1 MKFLAVDT
9 TFSAC
14 SAALLED
21 DTVIAHYL
29 EIMDRGHA
37 ESLAPMVG
45 NVMEEAGWDYPELD
59 RLAITTGP
67 GTFTGQRI
75 GLAYMRALKV
85 ALKKPLTGVTSLDAM
100 VAQAM
105 EQTGATQAAAIHDAR
120 RGEVYLGTDKS
131 APELLTFEAAVEK
144 IRAVPGP
151 MALAGTAAKAVSEA
165 VGGNVVMTNI
175 LAPDA
180 VWVAKLAAKLPA
192 DDSIPAPLYL
202 RAPDAKLPKK
212 KI

>member
-1 MKFLAVDT
+1 MKLLAVDT

-21 DTVIAHYL
+21 KVVLASAR
-29 EIMDRGHA
+29 EVMDRGHA
-37 ESLAPMVG
+37 EFLAPMVEG
-45 NVMEEAGWDYPELD
+45 VMKEAGCDYPELD

-85 ALKKPLTGVTSLDAM
+85 ALKKPLTGVTSLGAM
-100 VAQAM
+100 VAEAR
-105 EQTGATQAAAIHDAR
+105 EKTGCAHAAAIHDAR
-120 RGEVYLGTDKS
+120 RGEVYLEMDDS
-131 APELLTFEAAVEK
+131 APEILKFEDAVAK
-144 IRAVPGP
+144 LIPHADGL
-151 MALAGTAAKAVSEA
+151 ALAGTAAKAVAEKLSGKLT
-165 VGGNVVMTNI
+165 VTDI

-180 VWVAKLAAKLPA
+180 VWVAKIAADMPA
-192 DDSIPAPLYL
+192 DDTIPRPLYL

-212 KI
+212 KK